1 MLFDKTKFNSYVVDP
16 DKNCVLAIELK
27 DHTLDVLTWIEENK
41 LFLEE
46 LLLTYGAI
54 LLRDFELY
62 SVTGFNKVAKI
73 FCNHLFDYQYRST
86 PRTKLGGQIYT
97 ATEYPKHRFIPLHNE
112 NSYQHSWNSKIL
124 FFCIIPALEGGETIL
139 GDSRR
144 VYNMIDRGI
153 VERFNQDGVL
163 YVRNYHKNV
172 DLSWQEVFQTKDRN
186 IVEQYCIENNIN
198 FEWGYGNPELR
209 TTQVSQAT
217 IIHPITRQHVWFNQA
232 HLFHSSAIDL
242 EDRAALIK
250 ELGVENLPRNT
261 FYGDKEEIP
270 LEILE
275 HIHEV
280 YNKEKIKFPW
290 HQGDILIVD
299 NVLMAHGRETF
310 KGDRKV
316 AVAMGDSV

>member
-1 MLFDKTKFNSYVVDP
+1 M
-16 DKNCVLAIELK
+16 
-27 DHTLDVLTWIEENK
+27 
-41 LFLEE
+41 
-46 LLLTYGAI
+46 
-54 LLRDFELY
+54 
-62 SVTGFNKVAKI
+62 
-73 FCNHLFDYQYRST
+73 
-86 PRTKLGGQIYT
+86 
-97 ATEYPKHRFIPLHNE
+97 
-112 NSYQHSWNSKIL
+112 
-124 FFCIIPALEGGETIL
+124 
-139 GDSRR
+139 
-144 VYNMIDRGI
+144 
-153 VERFNQDGVL
+153 
-163 YVRNYHKNV
+163 
-172 DLSWQEVFQTKDRN
+172 
-186 IVEQYCIENNIN
+186 
-198 FEWGYGNPELR
+198 
-209 TTQVSQAT
+209 
-217 IIHPITRQHVWFNQA
+217 WFNQA